1 MPTGQH
7 DKPGSDVASSHLRPD
22 DKLGSDGASPHLR
35 RYVSATVYPFT
46 LIQVGMHSDA
56 TGGGVDRYFWELNQG
71 LERVAINLDT
81 HRFVFEKG
89 NGTSQQTPGHL
100 SLGRPDLPLLRRLLC
115 LRKRVL
121 KTPDFD
127 PTRFVLASHFSLYA
141 LPLLPEFSKLAHVIH
156 FHGPWALE
164 SSLHGQSKLRVLVK
178 KTVEQLVHRTASS
191 FITDSGAF
199 RNLLVSEYG
208 VRPDTVQ
215 AILPGVDTS
224 RFQPAVRLASRDLL
238 GWPTNRRIIFCV
250 RRLVERMGLEALVTA
265 FGSIATKHPDV
276 CLFIGGQGPL
286 KGELESLISFLS
298 LGDRIRLLGFIPDS
312 LLPAAY
318 QAADFSVVPSTSLEG
333 FGLTTL
339 ESLACGTPVLVTP
352 VGGLPEVIQP
362 LAPSCIFAGSK
373 SDQIA
378 KGLNAFLT
386 GELTFPTAAR
396 CVEYVRHSFTWDR
409 VARQVLGVYEEAF
422 RTKHGGGE
430 FRSCRSSGV
439 AGGGKS
445 CDCN

>member
-1 MPTGQH
+1 MH
-7 DKPGSDVASSHLRPD
+7 
-22 DKLGSDGASPHLR
+22 
-35 RYVSATVYPFT
+35 PFT
-46 LIQVGMHSDA
+46 LIQVGMHNDA

-81 HRFVFEKG
+81 RRFFFEKG
-89 NGTSQQTPGHL
+89 DRTSRQTLGNI
-100 SLGRPDLPLLRRLLC
+100 SLGRADSPLSGRLLLLR
-115 LRKRVL
+115 KGIL
-121 KTPDFD
+121 KTADYD
-127 PTRFVLASHFSLYA
+127 PPRFVLASHFSLYA

-156 FHGPWALE
+156 FHGPWAQE

-178 KTVEQLVHRTASS
+178 KTVEQLVYRTAGS

-208 VRPDTVQ
+208 VAPGKVH
-215 AILPGVDTS
+215 AVLPGVDIS
-224 RFQPAVRLASRDLL
+224 RFQPADRFASRDLL
-238 GWPTNRRIIFCV
+238 GWPGKRRIIFCV

-265 FGSIATKHPDV
+265 FGSIATKHSDV

-286 KGELESLISFLS
+286 KGKLESRISSLG
-298 LGDRIRLLGFIPDS
+298 LGDRVRLLGFLPDS

-362 LAPSCIFAGSK
+362 LAPSCIFSGSRP
-373 SDQIA
+373 DQIA
-378 KGLNAFLT
+378 EGLNAFLA
-386 GELTFPTAAR
+386 GELTMPTAAQ
-396 CVEYVRHSFTWDR
+396 CVEYVQQSFTWDR
-409 VARQVLGVYEEAF
+409 VAKQVLTIYENAF
-422 RTKHGGGE
+422 RAKHRG
-430 FRSCRSSGV
+430 RSPGV
-439 AGGGKS
+439 AGDGKS